1 MNNFHEAIAYLDK
14 IDEAYATGKLDGIS
28 RYSMEWSMFSREMN
42 IEIHKKIK
50 SDHPE
55 KLLFKMILP
64 YWFNRSAMLEIYFS
78 NKHKIRKGRLRS
90 LSNECE
96 QIRKDISSGKANESD
111 MPTMVDIARMSLK
124 GDSL

>member
-64 YWFNRSAMLEIYFS
+64 YPMNANRSE
-78 NKHKIRKGRLRS
+78 KISAAEKRM
-90 LSNECE
+90 N
-96 QIRKDISSGKANESD
+96 
-111 MPTMVDIARMSLK
+111 PTCLPW
-124 GDSL
+124 